1 MKHYYPCID
10 EHMYAAE
17 GRGGGGGGGAGEGC
31 DGYAKMHPVDFPR
44 TKLPI

>member
-17 GRGGGGGGGAGEGC
+17 GRGGGGGGQGKGATAMQKC
-31 DGYAKMHPVDFPR
+31 
-44 TKLPI
+44 IQ